1 MRGAI
6 IAEKD
11 NFQKIYIEKIFN
23 AIWKDGLNMNDPT
36 VINKIHKNMDLNPDI
51 FLSKAT
57 DKRIKNKLR
66 ELTDSALKKGIFGA
80 PTFIVNNKIFW
91 GQDRLSYAMNEIK
104 K

>member
-1 MRGAI
+1 
-6 IAEKD
+6 
-11 NFQKIYIEKIFN
+11 
-23 AIWKDGLNMNDPT
+23 MNDPT

-57 DKRIKNKLR
+57 DKKIKNKLR

-80 PTFIVNNKIFW
+80 PTFIVNKKIFW